1 MLYRHTVAVVAC
13 AVSLLTSSA
22 FAASVNVAGKEWRQ
36 VSETLGYSWTQIAGV
51 CPAGGGVC
59 TGSLVGADFT
69 GWTWATIEEVGNLL
83 FPVYN
88 PSFPGGI
95 SAHTQAGSPWAPA
108 FLTDFYATD
117 TTHGYDY
124 VFGWTATPADGTGSY
139 AANVTNWSNGGL
151 FDEMKTNIVR
161 LNQMSDP
168 TLGAWLYHPIP
179 LPPALPLM
187 GLAMAGLGFTRK
199 RRPAQPVSVN

>member
-69 GWTWATIEEVGNLL
+69 GWTWATIRRGWQPALSGLQPVLPRRDQRPHPSREPVGASVPHRFLCYR
-83 FPVYN
+83 YN
-88 PSFPGGI
+88 PRLRLRLRLDRHPSGWYRILRCERNELVQRRSF
-95 SAHTQAGSPWAPA
+95 
-108 FLTDFYATD
+108 
-117 TTHGYDY
+117 
-124 VFGWTATPADGTGSY
+124 
-139 AANVTNWSNGGL
+139 
-151 FDEMKTNIVR
+151 
-161 LNQMSDP
+161 
-168 TLGAWLYHPIP
+168 
-179 LPPALPLM
+179 
-187 GLAMAGLGFTRK
+187 
-199 RRPAQPVSVN
+199 